1 MRENQYEEVQNSNRW
16 KPNEFSK
23 YVMGYNLYKQLKK
36 RRLAIEKG
44 AILESI

>member
-1 MRENQYEEVQNSNRW
+1 MRKGRFEEVKDPNSG

-23 YVMGYNLYKQLKK
+23 YVMGYSLYKQLKK

-44 AILESI
+44 AILEGI